1 MLEVRWSSM
10 MIWARCGVRQCL
22 EWEET
27 NEQGRQAKG
36 SGDTK
41 CRTLH
46 WGFGCTTAHL
56 FGSYAQGSTTMTV
69 RVWEQLL
76 RYGIG
81 GYGGESDQFSTV
93 AGQQRV

>member
-1 MLEVRWSSM
+1 MPEVRRSSM
-10 MIWARCGVRQCL
+10 MIRARCGVRQCS
-22 EWEET
+22 EWEEA

-41 CRTLH
+41 RRTLH

-56 FGSYAQGSTTMTV
+56 FGSYTRGSTTMTV
-69 RVWEQLL
+69 RVREQLL

-81 GYGGESDQFSTV
+81 GYEGESDQFSAV